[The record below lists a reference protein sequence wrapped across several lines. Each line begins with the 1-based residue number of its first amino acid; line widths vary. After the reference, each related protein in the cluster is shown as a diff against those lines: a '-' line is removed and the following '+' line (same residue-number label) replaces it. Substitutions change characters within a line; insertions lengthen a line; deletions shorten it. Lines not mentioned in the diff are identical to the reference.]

1 MVLGS
6 CNGTAL
12 QRYCGAIKFSRALD
26 SALSRPRISHVGYER
41 TTFAE
46 TDNMLCGAKLA
57 ATDRHTHCCCAK
69 LTGIAASAFSPSGR
83 FLVQHDIISPL
94 LLFPPS
100 QIPTLLSRGHFQ
112 TIKVGSEFR
121 LPHGPGQRVFPW
133 EVCLRLHDFLHLWQI
148 WNKKLSARLSVSR
161 DP

>member
-12 QRYCGAIKFSRALD
+12 QRYCGVIKFSRALD

-69 LTGIAASAFSPSGR
+69 LTGIAVSAFSPSGR

-94 LLFPPS
+94 SLIIPSFPNPYFAFKGTLS
-100 QIPTLLSRGHFQ
+100 DYQGRIRIPTAAWPWTKGVPL
-112 TIKVGSEFR
+112 GSLFET
-121 LPHGPGQRVFPW
+121 P
-133 EVCLRLHDFLHLWQI
+133 
-148 WNKKLSARLSVSR
+148 
-161 DP
+161 